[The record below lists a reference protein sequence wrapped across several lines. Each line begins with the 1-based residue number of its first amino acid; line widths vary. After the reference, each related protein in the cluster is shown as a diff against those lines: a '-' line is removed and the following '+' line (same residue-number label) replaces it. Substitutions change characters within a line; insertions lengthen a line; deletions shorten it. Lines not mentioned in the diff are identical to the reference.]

1 MITNAMPLS
10 WGMFSKNSL
19 IACSPPAD
27 APMPTTGKSR
37 VLGLKAFGPE
47 TVSERLGVVVMTSA
61 FGSDGKRLE
70 FKRWAAHFNES
81 G

>member
-1 MITNAMPLS
+1 M
-10 WGMFSKNSL
+10 
-19 IACSPPAD
+19 
-27 APMPTTGKSR
+27 
-37 VLGLKAFGPE
+37 AFGPE

-70 FKRWAAHFNES
+70 IKRWAAHFNES